1 MVSEIFL
8 QFDSGRPIF
17 EARFPGLQRY
27 IFGDVPVNYLVY
39 LLLFGSNELDS
50 DVKCQIFELVE
61 SYMYI

>member
-1 MVSEIFL
+1 MRLAYNYRCVIHVAL
-8 QFDSGRPIF
+8 NVH
-17 EARFPGLQRY
+17 QRY